1 METILEK
8 IIGVIEAAWSKLAT
22 LLNLNEIGILDS
34 LQPIL
39 AKILSDPPLLGLT
52 LAVITIIPYTIY
64 KVKNAYADKEKRL
77 DALLRELD
85 DEENSEEADTSK
97 PLLQNQNTKDSRPK
111 EQANE
116 SESKVYGD
124 EFESPSSEKTTVTS
138 GDPNQT
144 PQEIFKNRR
153 ISDEDFGWET
163 SVEEWSELYAYIS
176 KPFQADKSKQEG
188 ESTTVPQKSKEVP
201 QKLKEKATA
210 PEGPNQTPQEIFKN
224 RRISDDDFGWE
235 TSVEEWAEL
244 YAYISKPF
252 QTDKQTAASS
262 DNEALPESKE
272 ELPTEPAPK
281 EEITASV
288 DQATEATTEVS
299 ADIDKLADQII
310 EEAISKDETTEESSN
325 MGIDELAE
333 LIEEKE
339 TVLDIDQTNE
349 SLAPREEITV
359 GIDPTTESTSEES
372 SNMGIDEL
380 AELIE
385 EEELSASQAKT
396 STASIPSILDT
407 KPLEFNKAT
416 DDFSA
421 SEAISSPPIP
431 QRVELTLEDVE
442 SSHEP
447 KPPLQTIVTESS
459 RPDSEAPSAGPL
471 LNSMLNSSVS
481 AKTDALVSRLKT
493 FQSELETRFQS
504 IEQAPE
510 TTAEAAPTETLRKKQ
525 GNYQPAK
532 VSYKSKR
539 KSRSNKEYLRQLESF
554 IFIARQK
561 SKSTDA

>member
-1 METILEK
+1 METILEN
-8 IIGVIEAAWSKLAT
+8 IIGVIEAVWFKLTT
-22 LLNLNEIGILDS
+22 LLNLEEMGTLDS

-39 AKILSDPPLLGLT
+39 ANILSDPLLLGLT
-52 LAVITIIPYTIY
+52 LAVIAIIPYTIY
-64 KVKNAYADKEKRL
+64 KVKNAYAEKEKRL

-97 PLLQNQNTKDSRPK
+97 PLFENQNTKDSSP
-111 EQANE
+111 EEPANE
-116 SESKVYGD
+116 SDSKAYGD

-138 GDPNQT
+138 GD
-144 PQEIFKNRR
+144 
-153 ISDEDFGWET
+153 
-163 SVEEWSELYAYIS
+163 L
-176 KPFQADKSKQEG
+176 
-188 ESTTVPQKSKEVP
+188 
-201 QKLKEKATA
+201 
-210 PEGPNQTPQEIFKN
+210 NQTPQEIFKN

-235 TSVEEWAEL
+235 TSVEEWDEL
-244 YAYISKPF
+244 YDYISKPFQVDKSKQEGESTTVPQEPKRKATAPEGLNQTPQEIFKNRRISDDDFGWETSVEEWDELYDYISKPF
-252 QTDKQTAASS
+252 QTDKQTAVSS
-262 DNEALPESKE
+262 GNEALPESKE
-272 ELPTEPAPK
+272 ELSTEPVPK
-281 EEITASV
+281 EEITASI

-299 ADIDKLADQII
+299 ADIDELADQII

-333 LIEEKE
+333 LIEEEE

-349 SLAPREEITV
+349 TLAPREEITV

-372 SNMGIDEL
+372 SNIGIDEL

-385 EEELSASQAKT
+385 EEELSASAAKA
-396 STASIPSILDT
+396 STASIPSTLET
-407 KPLEFNKAT
+407 KPLKFDEAT
-416 DDFSA
+416 DGISA
-421 SEAISSPPIP
+421 PETISSSPVP

-442 SSHEP
+442 SAHEP
-447 KPPLQTIVTESS
+447 KPELQTIVTESS
-459 RPDSEAPSAGPL
+459 KPDSEAPSAGPL

-493 FQSELETRFQS
+493 FQAELETRFQS
-504 IEQAPE
+504 LEQEPE
-510 TTAEAAPTETLRKKQ
+510 TTAEATPTETLRKRQ